1 MFRPI
6 NVFDSWR
13 RAQSYASNCDTL
25 SVIVLLQLDSKLY
38 PTCLSA
44 NFIAVCAEHA

>member
-1 MFRPI
+1 MCVIRGLER
-6 NVFDSWR
+6 SH
-13 RAQSYASNCDTL
+13 ASNSDTL
-25 SVIVLLQLDSKLY
+25 SLIVLLQLDSKLY